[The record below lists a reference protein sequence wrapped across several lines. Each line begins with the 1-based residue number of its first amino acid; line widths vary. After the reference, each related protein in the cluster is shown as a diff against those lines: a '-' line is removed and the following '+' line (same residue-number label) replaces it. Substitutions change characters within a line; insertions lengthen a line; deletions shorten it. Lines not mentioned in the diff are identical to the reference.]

1 MAADHYAALG
11 IGRGATPAQIKKA
24 YRKMAVR
31 YHPDKNP
38 GDAAAEETFKKVSCA
53 YECLSDPQKRKEYD
67 MYGDRGSGGGGGG
80 GGGGFPG
87 GGGGGFHFSSSG
99 GGFGGGGGGGGG
111 GRDPR
116 EVFKMF
122 FGESGEDP
130 FSALFG
136 GGGGMGGMGG
146 MGGGFGGGGMPGMMF
161 GGMGGPMGGGMP
173 GFSGRTQQPRYPKH
187 AIPKD
192 TTVYIHCLKG
202 ASQHNG
208 KTGTIK
214 SFNENKERYTV
225 ETDGGEERLS
235 LKQANLTQ
243 VLSGVIVTHVESRA
257 EFNGQT
263 GTICGYT
270 ADAGRY
276 IVQLK
281 SGQSMG
287 LVPSKVILPN
297 GTRCVVQ
304 GLNAA
309 AQHNGRR
316 AIVKQYDASAG
327 RYVVET
333 DRGSA
338 LKVRRENVIV

>member
-1 MAADHYAALG
+1 MSDHYAALG
-11 IGRGATPAQIKKA
+11 IDKNATPAQIKKA

-38 GDAAAEETFKKVSCA
+38 GDAQAEEMFKKVSCA
-53 YECLSDPQKRKEYD
+53 YEVLSDPQKRKEYD
-67 MYGDRGSGGGGGG
+67 MYGDNPGGGGGG
-80 GGGGFPG
+80 GAGFGGGGFPG
-87 GGGGGFHFSSSG
+87 GGTFHFSSS
-99 GGFGGGGGGGGG
+99 GGGGG

-130 FSALFG
+130 FAALFG
-136 GGGGMGGMGG
+136 SGGGMGGGGFGQGG
-146 MGGGFGGGGMPGMMF
+146 MGMGMPGMMF
-161 GGMGGPMGGGMP
+161 GGMGGPMGGMQ
-173 GFSGRTQQPRYPKH
+173 GFGGGRRQQSRYPKH
-187 AIPKD
+187 AIPRESA
-192 TTVYIHCLKG
+192 VYIHGLKG
-202 ASQHNG
+202 AAQHNG
-208 KTGTIK
+208 KTGVVK
-214 SFNENKERYTV
+214 SFSESQERYTV
-225 ETDGGEERLS
+225 ETDGGQERLS

-243 VLSGVIVTHVESRA
+243 VLPGVIVTNIESRT

-263 GTICGYT
+263 GTIRGYT

-276 IVQLK
+276 VVQLN

-287 LVPSKVILPN
+287 LLPAKVILPN
-297 GTRCVVQ
+297 QTRCVVQ
-304 GLNAA
+304 GLNSA

-316 AIVKQYDASAG
+316 AIIKQYDAEAG

-333 DRGSA
+333 DAGSA